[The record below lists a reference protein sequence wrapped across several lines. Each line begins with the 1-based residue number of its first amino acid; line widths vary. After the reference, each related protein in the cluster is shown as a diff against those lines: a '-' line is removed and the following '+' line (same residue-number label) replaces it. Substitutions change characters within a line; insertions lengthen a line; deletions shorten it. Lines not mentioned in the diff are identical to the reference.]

1 MTGKEAFLDTVR
13 RALRR
18 AGEGGHAPGVEGPSR
33 IPPTLQAWRAEAER
47 VRQRLLAQREGVLLR
62 LQQMAEVMQWRVVR
76 AGSPAGA
83 ARAVAAIAREVGA
96 RLVVRTAHPVFTR
109 VPVEE
114 ALREAGVPCH
124 LLSSDEGDRALLRER
139 AARADLGV
147 TGVEYMVAETATAL
161 ILARRGV
168 SRLASLTP
176 PRHIALVEPEQ
187 VVESLADALALQKA
201 RFLEEGDP
209 GGYWSLISGPSRTG
223 DIEQTI
229 VVGAHGPREVYLVA
243 LW

>member
-1 MTGKEAFLDTVR
+1 
-13 RALRR
+13 
-18 AGEGGHAPGVEGPSR
+18 
-33 IPPTLQAWRAEAER
+33 
-47 VRQRLLAQREGVLLR
+47 
-62 LQQMAEVMQWRVVR
+62 MAEVMQWRVVR